1 MELYVKKQSLKEEV
15 HPHHHIKLMEEA
27 VRQMMSSSVGD
38 ALDPKDKSKIR
49 SLAAQAEK
57 GVCYYV

>member
-1 MELYVKKQSLKEEV
+1 MELYVKNNPLRKCILIII
-15 HPHHHIKLMEEA
+15 IKLMEEA

-38 ALDPKDKSKIR
+38 SLNPKDKSKIR